1 MITSTN
7 LAGQMVTV
15 VQDSPQTP
23 WQALAYEEIPVR
35 FPGTGDLFMAMMVGQ
50 YLKTGNLTASVHHA
64 MQVLEQIIRA
74 NLHNSDKYK
83 GIPVEQFLE
92 VFCDEKA

>member
-1 MITSTN
+1 
-7 LAGQMVTV
+7 
-15 VQDSPQTP
+15 
-23 WQALAYEEIPVR
+23 
-35 FPGTGDLFMAMMVGQ
+35 MAMMVGQ

-64 MQVLEQIIRA
+64 MQVLEQMIRA

-92 VFCDEKA
+92 VFLR